1 MHEPRFGTQES
12 NEADHQDM
20 SESSFGS
27 LARALAVGVASF
39 ITGSGAVGAGSPTE
53 STPIVAR
60 EPSSRAET
68 TLLLERRLTID
79 TTPLPLEQLLGAVTS
94 LSGVKIEVLW
104 EGSNYPNGLARDFEL
119 GLTARSVTVRGV
131 LERIAAVLERE
142 GRPSTW
148 QILQD
153 GRLQFGTKESLNRFQ
168 ERRIIDLRDLT
179 TEAPRFDGAPD
190 FNLNGAL
197 TQRSGGGGGSIIG
210 DPREDST
217 PRRTT
222 QDGLERMKEIIIE
235 TVEPEQWVE
244 AGGSGG
250 SIRIYNGTLLIQ
262 AAPYILRGL

>member
-1 MHEPRFGTQES
+1 
-12 NEADHQDM
+12 M
-20 SESSFGS
+20 SGSSFGS
-27 LARALAVGVASF
+27 LARAIAVGVASF
-39 ITGSGAVGAGSPTE
+39 ITGSGAVAAGSPTE

-60 EPSSRAET
+60 EPSTRAET

-79 TTPLPLEQLLGAVTS
+79 TTPLPLEQLLGAVAS

-119 GLTARSVTVRGV
+119 GLTARGVTVRGA
-131 LERIAAVLERE
+131 LERIAAALERE

-168 ERRIIDLRDLT
+168 ERRIIDPRDLT

-197 TQRSGGGGGSIIG
+197 TQGSGGGGSIIG
-210 DPREDST
+210 DPRENST

-222 QDGLERMKEIIIE
+222 QDGLERMKEIIVD
-235 TVEPEQWVE
+235 TVEPEQWIE

-250 SIRIYNGTLLIQ
+250 SIRIYNGMLLIQ